1 MYRSRSLDLRAQPVA
16 AALAVLGALVLWM
29 AGSAPAHAG
38 ATVDRIKATGK
49 LNLGYRS
56 DLQPFSFRDDNGNP
70 AGYSVVLCQKV
81 ADEAKTSLGLAGLDV
96 EFVPVTYEETLAA
109 IQGGKIDLL
118 CAGTQPTLSR
128 RADVSFSVPILASG
142 TAAVVRKDAPA
153 RLKDVLSGQPQKTPN
168 WRASSYQI
176 LEKRVFSVISG
187 SPAERVLDER
197 LKQLTLVNQVVPV
210 PDYPSGFRRVA
221 AGESDVFFGDRAI
234 LLDTAR
240 RNAAADQVVVLPRFF
255 TRETLALAMA
265 KGDDDFRLLVD
276 RALSRFFR
284 SKDIAALYA
293 TYFGPADENA
303 TTFFQLA
310 ELPE

>member
-1 MYRSRSLDLRAQPVA
+1 MYRSRSLDLRVQPSVV
-16 AALAVLGALVLWM
+16 ALAVLGALVLWL
-29 AGSAPAHAG
+29 AGSAPARAG

-56 DLQPFSFRDDNGNP
+56 DLQPFSFRDDSGNP

-81 ADEAKTSLGLAGLDV
+81 ADEAKASLGADLDV

-118 CAGTQPTLSR
+118 CAATQPTLAR
-128 RADVSFSVPILASG
+128 RADVSFSIAILASG

-153 RLKDVLSGQPQKTPN
+153 RLRDVLAGKAQKTPN

-176 LEKRVFSVISG
+176 LEKRVFSVITG
-187 SPAERVLDER
+187 SPAERVLNER
-197 LKQLTLVNQVVPV
+197 LKELALVNEVVPV
-210 PDYPSGFRRVA
+210 PDYSTGFRRVA
-221 AGESDVFFGDRAI
+221 DGESDVFFGDRAI
-234 LLDTAR
+234 LLDAAR
-240 RNAAADQVVVLPRFF
+240 RNAAADQLIVLPRFY

-284 SKDIAALYA
+284 SKDIGALYA
-293 TYFGPADENA
+293 TYFGPADENV
-303 TTFFQLA
+303 TTFFQLS